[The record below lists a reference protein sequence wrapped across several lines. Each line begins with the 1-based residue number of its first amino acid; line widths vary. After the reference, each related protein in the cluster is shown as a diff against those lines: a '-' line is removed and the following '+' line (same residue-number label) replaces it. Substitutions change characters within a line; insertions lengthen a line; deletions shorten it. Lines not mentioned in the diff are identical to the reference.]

1 MRNKAALITE
11 SSKEIGLARARTSA
25 KYGAITSLAY
35 INKPDAQI
43 PATKTGK
50 AEACH
55 CNVSLAQA
63 KKKR

>member
-11 SSKEIGLARARTSA
+11 SSKEIGLARAGTSA

-43 PATKTGK
+43 PATKDRK
-50 AEACH
+50 SR
-55 CNVSLAQA
+55 SLPLQRVPNAS
-63 KKKR
+63 